1 MLVCFWEKK
10 QSFWKKVTVFLDKTY
25 LQWKNKTKQK
35 TSYSTELLIEMV
47 NYLMIQIFTP
57 QLKKKKHSYIY
68 SFYFCCEFICKLMKF

>member
-57 QLKKKKHSYIY
+57 Q
-68 SFYFCCEFICKLMKF
+68 

>member
-57 QLKKKKHSYIY
+57 QLKKKNIVTYTP
-68 SFYFCCEFICKLMKF
+68 FISAANLFVN